1 MRENDEEQEKNKRWT
16 RPVIRGMFSLRSTAA
31 NEAQSGVSVSVSPL
45 PMPAQRDIA
54 MRTLIISYDL
64 AHPHLNKHVLAQ
76 QIMALGEA
84 WARPL
89 DQTWYVRTDVREES
103 VEAKLSGLLESDDGL
118 LIQAVEDSAV
128 LTNTALRWF
137 RRRRP
142 ALDIVEGSNVIAFP
156 VPASEPDEQPELPL
170 AEAC

>member
-1 MRENDEEQEKNKRWT
+1 
-16 RPVIRGMFSLRSTAA
+16 
-31 NEAQSGVSVSVSPL
+31 
-45 PMPAQRDIA
+45 

-64 AHPHLNKHVLAQ
+64 ANPHHNKHVLAQ

-89 DQTWYVRTDVREES
+89 EQTWYVRTDVREES
-103 VEAKLSGLLESDDGL
+103 VEAKLAGLLEADDGL
-118 LIQAVEDSAV
+118 LIQAVEDDAV

-142 ALDIVEGSNVIAFP
+142 TVDIVEGSNVIAFP
-156 VPASEPDEQPELPL
+156 APAPLPDEQAELPL